1 MSFLKRRNII
11 PIVRRIPISEK
22 YPIFFKRLSQL
33 YRKSSNRFRRDSF
46 LQFSRLLLLQMYY
59 IVSYFKILKILLAVD
74 FLLNIEFD
82 PEREMYS
89 RKKLLALSQIIIQIW
104 WNEMC
109 VIRKFQEHYIQRH
122 ERFKIKESWESIVE
136 DYQQSGIKKNLSWL
150 RCAKFFIWKEVAW
163 FFEQVK
169 AEKKS
174 RFFFLS
180 QFYRRS
186 RRIVNGPCFPL
197 SFSPFRIEREVDR
210 SSRIAS
216 FPGSNRSTSSRV
228 RLSKPVQR
236 SRFLFF
242 ETTKRYHPDRGKY

>member
-1 MSFLKRRNII
+1 MKCVSFASSKNII
-11 PIVRRIPISEK
+11 SRDTKDLNKGELRIN
-22 YPIFFKRLSQL
+22 RGGLST
-33 YRKSSNRFRRDSF
+33 K
-46 LQFSRLLLLQMYY
+46 
-59 IVSYFKILKILLAVD
+59 
-74 FLLNIEFD
+74 
-82 PEREMYS
+82 
-89 RKKLLALSQIIIQIW
+89 
-104 WNEMC
+104 WN
-109 VIRKFQEHYIQRH
+109 Q
-122 ERFKIKESWESIVE
+122 
-136 DYQQSGIKKNLSWL
+136 KNFSWL
-150 RCAKFFIWKEVAW
+150 RCAKFFIWKEVTW

-174 RFFFLS
+174 KFFLS